1 MVKQFFMLSAK
12 RFVVCLLISVPFL
25 ADISAQ
31 YYQPTR
37 QNAYPSR
44 YRQSS
49 SQNQR
54 TQNAYPSRYRQ
65 SSSQNQRTQDTF
77 FSRFRQSS
85 SQYQRNGS
93 TRREYSNPFM
103 KQDKNNNSSKTEK
116 SSKKSANSEED
127 AKQTTPSISNNK
139 SADDVELIVT
149 GEGRNKNEAIMSA
162 LRSGIEQSFGAFVS
176 SDTRILN
183 DNVVVKD
190 EIISIS
196 SGNVKKYEVISEG
209 SVGSR
214 YFVSVKMLISVNN
227 LVNYAM
233 SKGASVELSGATTL
247 VMNTKLKKMNQK
259 NAIKAMCSFEEQIID
274 LLPSCFDYSIELKE
288 PTSIDNYTSY
298 VWPAI
303 IRVTVNSNINAIHH
317 KLSKI
322 QELNKTYFGYLDM
335 DELLW
340 SLREKAL
347 SFIMGGMT
355 IKDDFGTYTFK
366 EKVYDSFLKN
376 GVIMREDDINR
387 SKYIAW
393 GQNCYHRFLSSQF
406 DYVGG
411 EDNAL
416 VWAGSKRARL
426 TAFKYNFFYY
436 ADPIE
441 TLTEYPNRH
450 YHVWYNHDNRFFIPK
465 DENYINYQVYVNKT
479 DHGFYLPQFSKQII
493 TLTTPIENSCVLS
506 FPLTMYYNEEELMK
520 AKTISIYFE
529 MSDEE
534 RQKIRKDVD
543 LVIQRFLK
551 W

>member
-31 YYQPTR
+31 DYQPTR

-44 YRQSS
+44 YRH
-49 SQNQR
+49 
-54 TQNAYPSRYRQ
+54 
-65 SSSQNQRTQDTF
+65 SSSQNQRTQDAY
-77 FSRFRQSS
+77 FSRYRQSS
-85 SQYQRNGS
+85 SRYQRNGS

-103 KQDKNNNSSKTEK
+103 KQDKNENSSKTEK
-116 SSKKSANSEED
+116 ASKRGTKSEEYT
-127 AKQTTPSISNNK
+127 KQISSSIPDNK
-139 SADDVELIVT
+139 SADDVVLVVT
-149 GEGRNKNEAIMSA
+149 GDGRNKNEAIMSA

-183 DNVVVKD
+183 DNVVKD

-288 PTSIDNYTSY
+288 PTSRDNYTSY
-298 VWPAI
+298 VWPTI

-376 GVIMREDDINR
+376 GVIMREADINR
-387 SKYIAW
+387 SEYIAW
-393 GQNCYHRFLSSQF
+393 GQNCYHRFISSQF

-411 EDNAL
+411 EGNAL
-416 VWAGSKRARL
+416 AWAGSKRYKERL

-441 TLTEYPNRH
+441 TLSEYPNRH

-465 DENYINYQVYVNKT
+465 DENYIDYQVYANKT

-506 FPLTMYYNEEELMK
+506 FPLTMFYNEEELMK